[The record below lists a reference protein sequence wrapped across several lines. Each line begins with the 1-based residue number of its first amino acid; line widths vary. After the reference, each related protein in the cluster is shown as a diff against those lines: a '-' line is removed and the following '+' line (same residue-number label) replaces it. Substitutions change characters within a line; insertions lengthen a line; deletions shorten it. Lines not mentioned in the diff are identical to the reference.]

1 MNMFGFAMNSA
12 QNNLVKTA
20 DTTSSVAYVRRAV
33 KDRDTGEIRYVNVP
47 IGQGAINGNDGV
59 SWLRDRRPSNST
71 IVDEFRFGRR
81 NGFASMV

>member
-20 DTTSSVAYVRRAV
+20 DTTSSGAYVRRAV